1 MTDLLQLEITTKVPG
16 YRAGKFSVKG
26 KFFGYTIED
35 EDRGLTQSMSLK
47 QIAKIKKYGITAIPI
62 GRYEVAFTYSNRF
75 KRFMLQILN
84 VPGYEGIRIHVAN
97 TAKDVEGCIGVAY
110 EDSSDGFAG
119 NSKKA
124 IEALEKMLLP
134 ISQKEKM
141 FITIK

>member
-1 MTDLLQLEITTKVPG
+1 MELKLEITHKAKG
-16 YRAGKFSVKG
+16 YRAGKLFVNG

-35 EDRGLTQSMSLK
+35 EDRGLKQSMTK
-47 QIAKIKKYGITAIPI
+47 KEIAAIKKYGITAIPT

-75 KRFMLQILN
+75 KRFMMQLLN

-119 NSKKA
+119 NSRKA
-124 IEALEKMLLP
+124 MKDLEAFLRP
-134 ISQKEKM
+134 ISKTEKI
-141 FITIK
+141 FITIE